1 MLWVCLTQ
9 FAFYLEKRNHR
20 LAGFP
25 CRRHWLKLLLVFKRE
40 FTAGQ
45 TSVLPVCLP
54 LTESSGSSLCDRQFY
69 QSVEL
74 LKHKT
79 PGIPV
84 CLQPQ
89 RAKRHRPH
97 WVTASALLFSRT
109 LSPPPPNTP
118 LPCFSISLCTCLSF
132 FLPLYNHLIA
142 AIASRLW
149 WNIHLEACRST

>member
-1 MLWVCLTQ
+1 M
-9 FAFYLEKRNHR
+9 
-20 LAGFP
+20 
-25 CRRHWLKLLLVFKRE
+25 FKRE

-132 FLPLYNHLIA
+132 FLPLYNPPDSCYCFPSLVKYTPRDLQIYIITECRHLKKHINTDMS
-142 AIASRLW
+142 I
-149 WNIHLEACRST
+149 RSVKSTC